1 MPLLMLDTNICI
13 YVIKNHPREIRR
25 RLEASRPQHIAIS
38 SIVAAE
44 LWFGVMKSN
53 QRENNERALDDF
65 LGPVEVIDWPAM
77 AARVYGE
84 LRARLEAK
92 GRLIGNMDML
102 IAAHALYEQAT
113 LVTGNRSEFAR
124 VEGLKIETWDS

>member
-1 MPLLMLDTNICI
+1 MSLMLDTNICI
-13 YVIKNHPREIRR
+13 YVIKNHPPEIRR
-25 RLEASRPQHIAIS
+25 RLEALPPQNIAIS

-44 LWFGVMKSN
+44 LWFGVMKSH
-53 QRENNERALDDF
+53 QRQNNRLALRDF
-65 LGPVEVIDWPAM
+65 LGLVEVHDWPTV

-102 IAAHALYEQAT
+102 IAAHALYEHAT
-113 LVTGNRSEFAR
+113 LVTRNRREFAR
-124 VEGLKIETWDS
+124 VEGLRIETWEG